1 MQISHSMCISIH
13 GVITVTWT
21 LLKINNFRG
30 SRTNSVVKTAYCF
43 SKPAEFSSQQPSP
56 CSQHA
61 ITPMHPSGPYRH
73 LHSLV
78 YTVTTPNI
86 YSWLK
91 AK

>member
-1 MQISHSMCISIH
+1 MKRQGPGTVRETCSQRSLYGWREGLVVNSESTLSLHSTGMGGSLQSITPDSGHSM
-13 GVITVTWT
+13 
-21 LLKINNFRG
+21 
-30 SRTNSVVKTAYCF
+30 
-43 SKPAEFSSQQPSP
+43 
-56 CSQHA
+56 
-61 ITPMHPSGPYRH
+61 PSGPYRH